1 MIIENN
7 VNEFN
12 IQEYAIEF
20 ARGHGLESIVDKICS
35 DRASEITYR
44 VLDKLENNTIKK
56 YLNKQEEKI
65 EKLKSQLDYLKFKS
79 DLEDGLLDYKTNT
92 DSALEFDNKQ
102 IKLLASQYILNN
114 TLKDLN
120 LINQY
125 EEIVK
130 SFKSGVIYI
139 WIR

>member
-20 ARGHGLESIVDKICS
+20 ARRHRLESIVDKICS

-65 EKLKSQLDYLKFKS
+65 EKLKSQLDYFK
-79 DLEDGLLDYKTNT
+79 
-92 DSALEFDNKQ
+92 
-102 IKLLASQYILNN
+102 
-114 TLKDLN
+114 
-120 LINQY
+120 
-125 EEIVK
+125 V
-130 SFKSGVIYI
+130 
-139 WIR
+139 

>member
-12 IQEYAIEF
+12 IQEYSIEF
-20 ARGHGLESIVDKICS
+20 ARRHRLESIVDKICS

-92 DSALEFDNKQ
+92 DSALESDNKQ

-130 SFKSGVIYI
+130 SFKSINQE
-139 WIR
+139 